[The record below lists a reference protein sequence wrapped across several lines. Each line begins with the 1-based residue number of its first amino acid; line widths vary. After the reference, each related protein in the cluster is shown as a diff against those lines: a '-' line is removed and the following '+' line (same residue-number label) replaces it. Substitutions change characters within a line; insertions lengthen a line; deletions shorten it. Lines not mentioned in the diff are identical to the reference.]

1 MKGNDISDGC
11 GNSWS
16 RCKLGAD
23 CGLHVVRP
31 GKAQCWCQD
40 EGESR
45 ERVAELIGHLVRFE
59 NYVAALEDE
68 CTPEQLRAARKSV
81 ETSRSDHIG
90 DINEMIQLE
99 KKAQQ

>member
-16 RCKLGAD
+16 RCTLGAD

-31 GKAQCWCQD
+31 GKAKCWCRD
-40 EGESR
+40 EAESR
-45 ERVAELIGHLVRFE
+45 DRVAELIGDLVRFE
-59 NYVAALEDE
+59 NYVAALEDV

-81 ETSRSDHIG
+81 ETSRADHIG
-90 DINEMIQLE
+90 DINEMIQRE
-99 KKAQQ
+99 KEAQP

>member
-1 MKGNDISDGC
+1 MKGNDICDGF

-16 RCKLGAD
+16 RCKLGGD

-40 EGESR
+40 EAESR
-45 ERVAELIGHLVRFE
+45 DRVAELIGDLVRFE
-59 NYVAALEDE
+59 NYIAALEDE

-81 ETSRSDHIG
+81 ETSRADHIG
-90 DINEMIQLE
+90 DINEMTQR
-99 KKAQQ
+99 KKEAQP

>member
-31 GKAQCWCQD
+31 GKAQCWCRD
-40 EGESR
+40 EAKSR
-45 ERVAELIGHLVRFE
+45 DRVAELIGDLVRFE
-59 NYVAALEDE
+59 NYVAALEDV

-81 ETSRSDHIG
+81 ETSRADHIG
-90 DINEMIQLE
+90 DINEMIQRE
-99 KKAQQ
+99 KEAQP